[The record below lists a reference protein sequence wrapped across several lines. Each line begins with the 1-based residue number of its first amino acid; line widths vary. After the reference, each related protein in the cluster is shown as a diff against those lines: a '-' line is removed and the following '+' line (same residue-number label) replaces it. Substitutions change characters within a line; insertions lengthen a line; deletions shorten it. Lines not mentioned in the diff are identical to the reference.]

1 VTGGKEERL
10 ILSSIDKLHFLLR
23 TVSVGRKLEAVTACV
38 DG

>member
-10 ILSSIDKLHFLLR
+10 ILSAIDNLHLLLR
-23 TVSVGRKLEAVTACV
+23 TVSAGRKLEAVTACV